1 MSKVLMV
8 IFTIMIIYV
17 LAITSMRV
25 ARLPILEQRLELIEE
40 REDCYTFKD
49 KVSKYEYVVPKN
61 QLNTM

>member
-1 MSKVLMV
+1 
-8 IFTIMIIYV
+8 MIIYV